1 MFTFLNTLNT
11 LFKLNI
17 FKTCK
22 VSVVFP
28 IPILS
33 EPPIE
38 TVFGIL
44 LTNISSTVPIPTPVD
59 IAFPRVIVSVLI
71 PTLNVFVKFDIEV
84 FNPDIT
90 TES

>member
-1 MFTFLNTLNT
+1 M
-11 LFKLNI
+11 

-33 EPPIE
+33 EPPTE

-44 LTNISSTVPIPTPVD
+44 LTNISSTVPIPTPD
-59 IAFPRVIVSVLI
+59 GIAFPSVMVSVLT

-84 FNPDIT
+84 FKPEIT